1 MRERSQQ
8 MPGAVFVSCSLGVAI
23 IWAGILRLNRFV
35 PTSVLPRDESGV
47 MKPTTKIWP
56 ELKIDIN
63 TASAAKIEL
72 LPGIGP
78 NLAQRIIEYR
88 RSNGRF
94 LTLADLQQV
103 YGLGKRT
110 IDRLQPY
117 AVVGF
122 DDAFEIAKK
131 SPSQNSDG
139 DYQQPI
145 QD

>member
-1 MRERSQQ
+1 MRDRSQQ
-8 MPGAVFVSCSLGVAI
+8 MPGAVFVSCILGAVI
-23 IWAGILRLNRFV
+23 IWAGILRLNRIELI
-35 PTSVLPRDESGV
+35 SDSPRNQSGV
-47 MKPTTKIWP
+47 IKPITKIWP

-78 NLAQRIIEYR
+78 NLAQRIIDYR

-103 YGLGKRT
+103 YGLGKRK
-110 IDRLQPY
+110 IDRLMPY

-122 DDAFEIAKK
+122 DDAFEIAKN
-131 SPSQNSDG
+131 SPSQNSHG

>member
-1 MRERSQQ
+1 MRERSKQ
-8 MPGAVFVSCSLGVAI
+8 MPGAVFVSCILGAVI

-35 PTSVLPRDESGV
+35 PTSDLPRDEFGV
-47 MKPTTKIWP
+47 IKPTTKIWP

-78 NLAQRIIEYR
+78 NLAQRIIDYR

-103 YGLGKRT
+103 YGIGKRK
-110 IDRLQPY
+110 IERLMPY

-122 DDAFEIAKK
+122 DDAFEIAKN
-131 SPSQNSDG
+131 SPSQNSDW